1 MSRAVVKADTHV
13 ALEYALFDHT
23 SGDELTDEPIR
34 VEYVHGY
41 GQVLPAL
48 EEGLAGLAPGEKR
61 SLVAPPEKAFGLHDD
76 EGVFELEKDGLEGAA
91 ELEVGEEFVASGPEG
106 DVLMRVLEVRPD
118 SLIVDTNHPLAG
130 KVVRLEVNILQ
141 VRDATDEEIASAHAE
156 AEADACGCGVAH
168 NHGEHAEDA
177 GEPAELVALKRK
189 PS

>member
-1 MSRAVVKADTHV
+1 
-13 ALEYALFDHT
+13 
-23 SGDELTDEPIR
+23 
-34 VEYVHGY
+34 
-41 GQVLPAL
+41 
-48 EEGLAGLAPGEKR
+48 
-61 SLVAPPEKAFGLHDD
+61 
-76 EGVFELEKDGLEGAA
+76 
-91 ELEVGEEFVASGPEG
+91 
-106 DVLMRVLEVRPD
+106 MRVLEVRPD